1 MPPKPVLHMTS
12 FKFSRRLLDALDA
25 KARESTET
33 SGFPVTRSDVVRFIL
48 ERELLSPR
56 QSEDEDKKKKARAR
70 RAA

>member
-12 FKFSRRLLDALDA
+12 FKFSRRLLDAIDA
-25 KARESTET
+25 RARVSTEQI
-33 SGFPVTRSDVVRFIL
+33 GFPVTRTDVVRSLL

-56 QSEDEDKKKKARAR
+56 EEHQHDDKKKPRR